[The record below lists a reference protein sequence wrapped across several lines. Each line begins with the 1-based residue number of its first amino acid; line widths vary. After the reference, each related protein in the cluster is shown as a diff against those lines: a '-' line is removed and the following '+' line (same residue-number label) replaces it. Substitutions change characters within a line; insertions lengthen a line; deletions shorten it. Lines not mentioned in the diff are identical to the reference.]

1 MPADLVP
8 TAAADPPFNQ
18 MAGPRSL
25 SLASLVRSAPAH
37 ALASSTQQQ
46 QRTALATKRLRTLAE
61 ELSQAGSH
69 GLALH
74 SGEAAFGEGR
84 RGTLAP
90 LASSRAVT
98 SKLSVD
104 MHQST
109 EQCEKRK
116 HEQPHSCSTISV
128 CLIGAMVVVVC
139 CCLLAFAYASAH
151 APPDI
156 DTKLLIS
163 EPGCSW
169 RKRLVSDWNP
179 FGCMTTLRFSSHSRV
194 GKAVSHADDGA
205 CAGPLVDLFYRTHR
219 GDNDAIEIAEAAS
232 LVSAVRQHLVDAS
245 SLCGHALAKVHVC
258 FGSTT
263 TTERVEQGAVGHFVG
278 CIVEGES
285 DACRAFLCG

>member
-1 MPADLVP
+1 MPADHARS
-8 TAAADPPFNQ
+8 AAAVPAFGQ
-18 MAGPRSL
+18 MMEPRSL
-25 SLASLVRSAPAH
+25 SMVSLVRSAPAR
-37 ALASSTQQQ
+37 ALASSMQQQ
-46 QRTALATKRLRTLAE
+46 QQTALARTLLRTLAE
-61 ELSQAGSH
+61 ELSQAGPH

-74 SGEAAFGEGR
+74 SGEASFGEGR
-84 RGTLAP
+84 RGTLSP
-90 LASSRAVT
+90 LASLRAVT
-98 SKLSVD
+98 SQLSD
-104 MHQST
+104 DKHQST
-109 EQCEKRK
+109 ESHEKRK
-116 HEQPHSCSTISV
+116 RQQHCCSTISV

-194 GKAVSHADDGA
+194 GKAVAHADDGA
-205 CAGPLVDLFYRTHR
+205 CAGPLVDLLYRNHR
-219 GDNDAIEIAEAAS
+219 GDNDAIEIAEAAP
-232 LVSAVRQHLVDAS
+232 LVSAIRQHLVDAS

-285 DACRAFLCG
+285 DACRAFLCA